1 MRVHATSIAH
11 TATIKRRRT
20 IDGTVRILA
29 SYARG
34 AGDRLIT
41 YGEN

>member
-1 MRVHATSIAH
+1 
-11 TATIKRRRT
+11 
-20 IDGTVRILA
+20 VRILA